1 VQGWGDKGYAR
12 IAMLTNGVGFEDRMS
27 FPDVELNTV
36 CAAKTPCKNG
46 GEFDS
51 SCNCRC
57 NKLALWGG
65 ADCGT
70 CSAQCLNGGK
80 LNAATCSCTCPEGFF
95 GNQCQAYV
103 LIKWKGLSGSTGT
116 ITASWSLD
124 HTYTGSYYNRRA
136 APAGQSGSDTGIT
149 GGDVTASGQTGSK
162 DFTVNLLSYIPG
174 YPAGWHYAFMN
185 SQGQNEFG
193 ASRGFTPV
201 SLASLNYDS
210 SRKCL
215 SGGNRPDAGATNL
228 CPDAT
233 WATPTPPAV
242 TPSVPATATPT
253 RVPVAPSTGTPVS
266 PATAAPTRVPSKAPV
281 APPAVTR
288 TPVAPVTPS
297 NGCAWADAPNTPAG
311 VTPVDAGKEAACSAS
326 GGMFSAYAIGKH
338 PLNSF
343 TAGFECCGGSFNP
356 ATRAPTRVPSKAPV
370 APPPVTFT
378 PVTPVTP
385 VAPVTPPTPATAC
398 IDQTNLPIRL
408 NGVSAQCSQLAGFC
422 SNAQMGAMVAK
433 YCPKS
438 CGKCGGAPTPAVP
451 APTNVAP
458 STPSSSSAALCGA
471 PFHPPDRFLR
481 CILQQG

>member
-174 YPAGWHYAFMN
+174 YPAGWHYVFMN

-193 ASRGFTPV
+193 ASRGFTQV
-201 SLASLNYDS
+201 RLATLNYDS

-266 PATAAPTRVPSKAPV
+266 PATATPTRVPVAPSTGTPVSPATPATPPAVTPATAVPTRAPV
-281 APPAVTR
+281 APATAAPTRSPTRPPVPA
-288 TPVAPVTPS
+288 TPVAPVP
-297 NGCAWADAPNTPAG
+297 ATPAAPG
-311 VTPVDAGKEAACSAS
+311 TSVKTNPDGSVTTTTTTVTKNAKGCTVTVVKAVTVTKTS
-326 GGMFSAYAIGKH
+326 GGTSTSTSTKTSTSC
-338 PLNSF
+338 P
-343 TAGFECCGGSFNP
+343 AG
-356 ATRAPTRVPSKAPV
+356 R
-370 APPPVTFT
+370 
-378 PVTPVTP
+378 
-385 VAPVTPPTPATAC
+385 
-398 IDQTNLPIRL
+398 
-408 NGVSAQCSQLAGFC
+408 
-422 SNAQMGAMVAK
+422 
-433 YCPKS
+433 
-438 CGKCGGAPTPAVP
+438 
-451 APTNVAP
+451 
-458 STPSSSSAALCGA
+458 
-471 PFHPPDRFLR
+471 
-481 CILQQG
+481 